1 MKKFIAPEVRVVR
14 YDSSILCASVG
25 MGEDIKP
32 GAVVI
37 DVGISKQP
45 DGTLKGDVKTEE
57 VMGIASAVT
66 PVPGGVGPMTVAMLL
81 ENVVRAAERKKNPL
95 SED

>member
-32 GAVVI
+32 GDAEVEFDAPRRRSI
-37 DVGISKQP
+37 FDDGEISQQS
-45 DGTLKGDVKTEE
+45 G
-57 VMGIASAVT
+57 
-66 PVPGGVGPMTVAMLL
+66 
-81 ENVVRAAERKKNPL
+81 RH
-95 SED
+95 